1 MGQNL
6 LQELHAQI
14 AFYAN
19 AVYEVNIE
27 VNSQTQPIQKIQS
40 NFLKK
45 KHTKIQIGLMTLSR
59 K

>member
-27 VNSQTQPIQKIQS
+27 VNSQTHEDLRLDGQ
-40 NFLKK
+40 LD
-45 KHTKIQIGLMTLSR
+45 
-59 K
+59 

>member
-40 NFLKK
+40 K